1 MSNSK
6 ETSVIGY
13 IAAVII
19 MAPFFWL
26 TLGDAYGRFMIGFD
40 PGNTTMSYYLQPYT
54 RGMTGLVCLAAPLLL
69 AYVLRATVGRWMETL
84 WDLSAKAGNWLWV
97 NGRQLARVA
106 YSLRRTVAGN
116 SVVTDSNPVR
126 GTPALVT
133 SLLASA

>member
-1 MSNSK
+1 MSDSK
-6 ETSVIGY
+6 ETAVIGY

-40 PGNTTMSYYLQPYT
+40 PGNTTMSYFLQPYT

-97 NGRQLARVA
+97 NGRQLAVYSWRHLARVA
-106 YSLRRTVAGN
+106 YSLRRTVAGKF
-116 SVVTDSNPVR
+116 SGHR
-126 GTPALVT
+126 Q
-133 SLLASA
+133 